1 MEAVL
6 TTGASKGI
14 GFDAA
19 RYLADRGYRS
29 LGTVRTEEDAARL
42 RAAAVEPVLMDVT
55 DSESISRAAA
65 EVERILAGAS
75 LRALVN
81 NAGILAAGPIE
92 LADLQDA
99 RAVFDVNF
107 FGALEVTQRFLPLLR
122 ASRGRVVNMSSLSG
136 RFAFPFVGVYAATK
150 HALEAASESL
160 RRELVRTGVD
170 VILIEPGSIQTPI
183 WDNLESIDMK
193 LFRDTDYERL
203 MPVVQEMAVRGGR
216 NGLPVDR
223 VSRAVYR
230 AVSARRP
237 PARIPVVASRPRWFL
252 QRLIPARVWDRLIGR
267 LLARIDAGDE
277 VESPFS

>member
-1 MEAVL
+1 MDAVL

-14 GFDAA
+14 GFAAA

-29 LGTVRTEEDAARL
+29 LGTVRTEEDAAL
-42 RAAAVEPVLMDVT
+42 LHEAGIEPVLMDVT
-55 DSESISRAAA
+55 DSASVARAAG
-65 EVERILAGAS
+65 EVERMLAGEP

-107 FGALEVTQRFLPLLR
+107 FGALEVTQRFLPMLR
-122 ASRGRVVNMSSLSG
+122 ASRGRVINMSSLSG

-150 HALEAASESL
+150 HALEAASEAL
-160 RRELVRTGVD
+160 RRELIHTGVD

-183 WDNLESIDMK
+183 WDNLEALDMRR
-193 LFRDTDYERL
+193 FQDTEYERL
-203 MPVVQEMAVRGGR
+203 MPVVRELAVRGGR
-216 NGLPVDR
+216 SGLPVEH

-237 PARIPVVASRPRWFL
+237 PARIPVVESRPRWFL
-252 QRLIPARVWDRLIGR
+252 QRLVPARAWDRLIGR
-267 LLARIDAGDE
+267 LLARIDSGRE